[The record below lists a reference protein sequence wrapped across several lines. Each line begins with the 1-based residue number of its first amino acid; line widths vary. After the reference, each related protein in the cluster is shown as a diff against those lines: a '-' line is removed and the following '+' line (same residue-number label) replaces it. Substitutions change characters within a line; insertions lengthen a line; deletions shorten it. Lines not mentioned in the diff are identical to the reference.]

1 MWSRPLALALLLLP
15 APALA
20 GVKEKVAA
28 LAPPGLVL
36 VMDAKGNELV
46 AQNTD
51 EPFVPASV
59 TKIVTAWLAMEV
71 LGGDYRF
78 ETRFYLDDKR
88 VLYVRGG
95 GDPFLISEE
104 LAPLATELVAAV
116 GKKPITGIVLDASY
130 YPSNLRIPG
139 IEDTDEAYNALNSA
153 LAVNFNTVYAVRSG
167 NKVRSAEKQTPITPL
182 AITQFRLRG
191 PNGSGRIS
199 LSQDPTVSLQYAG
212 ELIAAFIERAGG
224 SVKGKISTGTVP
236 EGLEPVYVHRQSR
249 TLSEILVELL
259 RASNNYI
266 ANQVFLEIGGH
277 RLGGPVSLEKSL
289 QVANEMLAAHGL
301 AAAIHLEEGSGI
313 SRNNHFTARGLAKVL
328 ELFAPHADLLHG
340 HDGGMNKTGTMEGVR
355 TLAGYA
361 DTSSHGRVR
370 FVISL
375 TSNDGEMRFRLLR
388 AISPGCKS
396 RPPRRCFPTRSQK
409 FAISAYRISA
419 GGLRSPAGYALRVH
433 VQRIDRV
440 ARRHEQ
446 PVAVAAA
453 EADVGSALGQR
464 DEADR
469 LAGRIEHLDAVERRA
484 HAPAAPQIAV
494 DVDPKAVGRFFF
506 FAVDEDA
513 AIGELR
519 SAVDHVEDI
528 DRASLGRALDDI
540 ELRFV
545 GRKGQSVR
553 PLDQPGGRDR
563 RTPAVGI
570 EPVDVE
576 GQFRL
581 CLHAQIIAGDAG
593 GRIGEPDGAVGLHD
607 HVVRAIEPLA
617 VEPIDQHRDGAVI
630 LGARDATA

>member
-1 MWSRPLALALLLLP
+1 MWSRPLALALLLLS

-20 GVKEKVAA
+20 GVKEEVAA
-28 LAPPGLVL
+28 LAPPALVL
-36 VMDAKGNELV
+36 VMDAEGNELV

-104 LAPLATELVAAV
+104 LAPLATELIAAA

-139 IEDTDEAYNALNSA
+139 IEDTNESYNARNSA
-153 LAVNFNTVYAVRSG
+153 LAVNFNTVSAVRSG

-191 PNGSGRIS
+191 PNGTGRIS

-212 ELIAAFIERAGG
+212 ELTAAFIARAGG

-236 EGLEPVYVHRQSR
+236 EGLKPVYVHRQSR
-249 TLSEILVELL
+249 TLSQILVELL

-266 ANQVFLEIGGH
+266 ANQVFLEIGAH

-313 SRNNHFTARGLAKVL
+313 SRDNHFTARGLAKVL
-328 ELFAPHADLLHG
+328 ALFEPHADLLRG
-340 HDGGMNKTGTMEGVR
+340 RDGGLNKTGGMEGVR

-370 FVISL
+370 FVIAL

-388 AISPGCKS
+388 AIKS
-396 RPPRRCFPTRSQK
+396 
-409 FAISAYRISA
+409 
-419 GGLRSPAGYALRVH
+419 GL
-433 VQRIDRV
+433 
-440 ARRHEQ
+440 
-446 PVAVAAA
+446 
-453 EADVGSALGQR
+453 
-464 DEADR
+464 
-469 LAGRIEHLDAVERRA
+469 
-484 HAPAAPQIAV
+484 
-494 DVDPKAVGRFFF
+494 
-506 FAVDEDA
+506 
-513 AIGELR
+513 
-519 SAVDHVEDI
+519 
-528 DRASLGRALDDI
+528 
-540 ELRFV
+540 
-545 GRKGQSVR
+545 
-553 PLDQPGGRDR
+553 
-563 RTPAVGI
+563 
-570 EPVDVE
+570 
-576 GQFRL
+576 
-581 CLHAQIIAGDAG
+581 
-593 GRIGEPDGAVGLHD
+593 
-607 HVVRAIEPLA
+607 
-617 VEPIDQHRDGAVI
+617 
-630 LGARDATA
+630 

>member
-1 MWSRPLALALLLLP
+1 MWSRSLALALLLLP
-15 APALA
+15 TPALA
-20 GVKEKVAA
+20 GVKENVAA
-28 LAPPGLVL
+28 LAPQGLVL

-78 ETRFYLDDKR
+78 KTRFYLDDKR

-104 LAPLATELVAAV
+104 LAPLATKLVAAV
-116 GKKPITGIVLDASY
+116 GKKPIAGIVLDASY

-182 AITQFRLRG
+182 AINQFRLRG

-199 LSQDPTVSLQYAG
+199 LSQDPMVSLQYAG

-224 SVKGKISTGTVP
+224 SVKGKISTGLVP

-259 RASNNYI
+259 RVSNNYI

-328 ELFAPHADLLHG
+328 ELFAPHADLLRG

-361 DTSSHGRVR
+361 DTSGHGRVR

-375 TSNDGEMRFRLLR
+375 TSNDDEMRFRLLR
-388 AISPGCKS
+388 TIES
-396 RPPRRCFPTRSQK
+396 
-409 FAISAYRISA
+409 
-419 GGLRSPAGYALRVH
+419 GL
-433 VQRIDRV
+433 
-440 ARRHEQ
+440 
-446 PVAVAAA
+446 
-453 EADVGSALGQR
+453 
-464 DEADR
+464 
-469 LAGRIEHLDAVERRA
+469 
-484 HAPAAPQIAV
+484 
-494 DVDPKAVGRFFF
+494 
-506 FAVDEDA
+506 
-513 AIGELR
+513 
-519 SAVDHVEDI
+519 
-528 DRASLGRALDDI
+528 
-540 ELRFV
+540 
-545 GRKGQSVR
+545 
-553 PLDQPGGRDR
+553 
-563 RTPAVGI
+563 
-570 EPVDVE
+570 
-576 GQFRL
+576 
-581 CLHAQIIAGDAG
+581 
-593 GRIGEPDGAVGLHD
+593 
-607 HVVRAIEPLA
+607 
-617 VEPIDQHRDGAVI
+617 
-630 LGARDATA
+630 